1 MSSFDYTQIAQIIS
15 DELGYKLFVDYGTI
29 EAKDAPYR
37 KINKIITPIQGVFR
51 VNPAK
56 LTALPYPYIGVG
68 SATIDIPAPTDKA
81 EDVRTALY
89 DLAGRLHATAWR
101 IEQGDATYT
110 VVYTFETP
118 IVGTRRRDV
127 PAYAGEVIPITQV
140 ITITIG
146 EDVVSA
152 YDMEIK
158 INGLDVPPL
167 NLMETRTAASETT
180 PNANAKGE
188 VTISQELYG
197 VTLTTAAVEND
208 LGDLLGE
215 IVSDGN
221 GNRAH
226 AVEVIRAGVSK
237 VYLMTVGT
245 AGATVQPPNN
255 VGYNLSLAEAS
266 AQSARFCGLWKAAT
280 VTGAYVSIDIEDV
293 FGATDGVIFWGD
305 GTGDRVKIYDYTVTH
320 TYLDGRETHTV
331 RYMTYKDT
339 DRWGKISRGDT
350 LCGKRISPAFGVV
363 YTNSLPQ
370 DKDIITMSSKD
381 TLKVVDGRLTMTVD
395 GREYKVDRAYTEG
408 NYTLS
413 APFVSLL
420 RGTVTAIN
428 TDLLV
433 YDRWAVGSEV

>member
-1 MSSFDYTQIAQIIS
+1 MSSFDYTAIAQIIS
-15 DELGYKLFVDYGTI
+15 DELGYHLFVDYGTI

-37 KINKIITPIQGVFR
+37 KINEIITPIQGVFR
-51 VNPAK
+51 INPAK
-56 LTALPYPYIGVG
+56 LTALPYPYIGIC
-68 SATIDIPAPTDKA
+68 SATIDIPAYTDMV
-81 EDVRTALY
+81 EDVRKALY

-101 IEQGDATYT
+101 IKQGDATYT
-110 VVYTFETP
+110 VVYTFVTP

-127 PAYAGEVIPITQV
+127 PAYAGEVIPVTQV
-140 ITITIG
+140 MTITIG

-152 YDMEIK
+152 YDIEIK

-197 VTLTTAAVEND
+197 VTLTTAAVENT
-208 LGDLLGE
+208 LGDLLAE

-237 VYLMTVGT
+237 VYMMTVGT
-245 AGATVQPPNN
+245 AGATAQPPNN

-266 AQSARFCGLWKAAT
+266 AQSAQFCGLWKAAT
-280 VTGAYVSIDIEDV
+280 VTGAYVTSNLS
-293 FGATDGVIFWGD
+293 DGVIFWGD
-305 GTGDRVKIYDYTVTH
+305 GTGDRVRGSASH

-331 RYMTYKDT
+331 RYMANGDT
-339 DRWGKISRGDT
+339 SRWGKISKGDT
-350 LCGKRISPAFGVV
+350 LRGKRIAPAINVV
-363 YTNSLPQ
+363 YTNSLPVSV
-370 DKDIITMSSKD
+370 ITMDSGDS
-381 TLKVVDGRLTMTVD
+381 LGIVDGRLIMTADEHEYSVD
-395 GREYKVDRAYTEG
+395 KYNTDG

-413 APFVSLL
+413 SPFVSLL
-420 RGTVTAIN
+420 RGSVTAIN

-433 YDRWAVGSEV
+433 YDRWAAGSEV